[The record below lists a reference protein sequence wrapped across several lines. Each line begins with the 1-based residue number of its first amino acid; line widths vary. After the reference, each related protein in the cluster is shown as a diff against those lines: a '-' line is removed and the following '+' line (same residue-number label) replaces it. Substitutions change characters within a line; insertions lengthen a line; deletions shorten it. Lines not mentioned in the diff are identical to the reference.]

1 MNVFMMI
8 GLVLGGGTIA
18 TDRLIRKIPNR
29 LAVVLYS
36 IAASLLIVGMVVKK
50 SAGT

>member
-29 LAVVLYS
+29 LAVVLYC
-36 IAASLLIVGMVVKK
+36 IAASLLIVGMAVKK
-50 SAGT
+50 NAGT